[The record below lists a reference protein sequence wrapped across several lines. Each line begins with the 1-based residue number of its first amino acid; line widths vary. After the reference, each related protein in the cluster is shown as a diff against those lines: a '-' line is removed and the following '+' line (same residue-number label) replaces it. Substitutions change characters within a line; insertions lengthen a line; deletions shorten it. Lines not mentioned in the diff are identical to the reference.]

1 MENNEKRSR
10 FALVRMIRGLAQPAN
25 TRAYKEAR
33 IALERL
39 SAPIV
44 AVLIPVLAAV
54 VLAVV
59 TAMKPRTVSVMEIQL
74 ADLDVDDPPQT
85 EPPPPIDDVV
95 TPPDDVT
102 VDISLPDTPV
112 STEVVV
118 PEPVAVTTAAPV
130 KDLSK
135 TVLPVVSPV
144 CMKRPTGYGL
154 RSPAARSTHL
164 GPGAEMGNGITE
176 GSVLKALRW
185 LKHTQR
191 PDGSWAGPSP
201 TAMTGLAV
209 LTYLAHGETPTSR
222 EFGGTVGRALAYLS
236 ASQR

>member
-10 FALVRMIRGLAQPAN
+10 FALVRMIKGLAQSTN
-25 TRAYKEAR
+25 SRAYKEAR

-118 PEPVAVTTAAPV
+118 P
-130 KDLSK
+130 
-135 TVLPVVSPV
+135 
-144 CMKRPTGYGL
+144 CPT
-154 RSPAARSTHL
+154 P
-164 GPGAEMGNGITE
+164 
-176 GSVLKALRW
+176 
-185 LKHTQR
+185 
-191 PDGSWAGPSP
+191 PSP
-201 TAMTGLAV
+201 RRHPRPSL
-209 LTYLAHGETPTSR
+209 LPWR
-222 EFGGTVGRALAYLS
+222 RP
-236 ASQR
+236 RP

>member
-10 FALVRMIRGLAQPAN
+10 FALVRMIRGLAQPTN

-59 TAMKPRTVSVMEIQL
+59 TAMRPRTVSIMEVQL
-74 ADLDVDDPPQT
+74 AELDVDDPPET
-85 EPPPPIDDVV
+85 EPPPPIDDVS
-95 TPPDDVT
+95 TPTDDVT

-118 PEPVAVTTAAPV
+118 PEPTAVTTAAPV
-130 KDLSK
+130 KDLSN

-144 CMKRPTGYGL
+144 CMKRPSG
-154 RSPAARSTHL
+154 
-164 GPGAEMGNGITE
+164 
-176 GSVLKALRW
+176 
-185 LKHTQR
+185 
-191 PDGSWAGPSP
+191 
-201 TAMTGLAV
+201 
-209 LTYLAHGETPTSR
+209 
-222 EFGGTVGRALAYLS
+222 
-236 ASQR
+236 

>member
-10 FALVRMIRGLAQPAN
+10 FAFVRMIKGLAQPMN

-59 TAMKPRTVSVMEIQL
+59 TAMKPRTVSTVEIQL

-102 VDISLPDTPV
+102 VDIALPETPV
-112 STEVVV
+112 STETFV
-118 PEPVAVTTAAPV
+118 PEPVATTTTAPV

-144 CMKRPTGYGL
+144 CMKRPSGYNV
-154 RSPAARSTHL
+154 RSQAARSKHL
-164 GPGAEMGNGITE
+164 GPGA
-176 GSVLKALRW
+176 GSSTRSVRTARGRDRPPRPWRALR
-185 LKHTQR
+185 
-191 PDGSWAGPSP
+191 
-201 TAMTGLAV
+201 
-209 LTYLAHGETPTSR
+209 Y
-222 EFGGTVGRALAYLS
+222 
-236 ASQR
+236 

>member
-95 TPPDDVT
+95 MPPDDVT
-102 VDISLPDTPV
+102 VDIALPDTPV
-112 STEVVV
+112 AAEAPT
-118 PEPVAVTTAAPV
+118 PEPAAVATAAPV
-130 KDLSK
+130 KDLSSL
-135 TVLPVVSPV
+135 LPWR
-144 CMKRPTGYGL
+144 RP
-154 RSPAARSTHL
+154 
-164 GPGAEMGNGITE
+164 
-176 GSVLKALRW
+176 
-185 LKHTQR
+185 R
-191 PDGSWAGPSP
+191 P
-201 TAMTGLAV
+201 
-209 LTYLAHGETPTSR
+209 
-222 EFGGTVGRALAYLS
+222 
-236 ASQR
+236 